1 MNLENDTLTAVQA
14 AVIAGGGG
22 MKALVLFSG
31 GMDST
36 TLLTQVVREG
46 FSLVHAVSFYYGSK
60 HGRRELQAAN
70 EVWNNI
76 AELAKIKRIQL
87 LQTFTS
93 LTPDVFDGAQSA
105 LAGDMIDMPH
115 MTYEQLMDEE
125 GPSPTVVP
133 FRNAYLIS
141 AATAMAASRGY
152 DYVYVATHATDAHNW
167 AYPDCTPEF
176 LGAMSNAIYIGTYH
190 QVRLMYP
197 FVWMRK
203 EDIAK
208 LGGTIGAPLHLSYSC
223 YEGGE
228 KHCGVCP
235 TCIERKEA
243 FRLAGLGDPTEYNN
257 A

>member
-1 MNLENDTLTAVQA
+1 MAVSVA
-14 AVIAGGGG
+14 DNGDKD

-60 HGRRELQAAN
+60 HGQRELEASN
-70 EVWNNI
+70 DVWNNI
-76 AELAKIKRIQL
+76 AELARTKRIQF
-87 LQTFTS
+87 LQTFTV

-105 LAGDMIDMPH
+105 LAGRLIEMPH
-115 MTYEQLMDEE
+115 MTYEELMDEE

-141 AATAMAASRGY
+141 AATAMAASRDY
-152 DYVYVATHATDAHNW
+152 DYVYIATHATDAHNW

-176 LGAMSNAIYIGTYH
+176 LGAMANAIYVGTYH
-190 QVRLMYP
+190 RVRLMYP

-203 EDIAK
+203 EDIAA
-208 LGGTIGAPLHLSYSC
+208 LGNRIGAPLHLSYSC
-223 YEGGE
+223 YEGRE
-228 KHCGVCP
+228 KHCGACP
-235 TCIERKEA
+235 TCVERQEA
-243 FRLAGLGDPTEYNN
+243 FRLAGLEDPTEYYS